1 MTKRKISVLFR
12 VIFVVGLIILLYPF
26 VSQYWNSRVQSK
38 VITDYD
44 EIFNK
49 KEKCDY
55 SEVFLKADNYNQ
67 QLLKLDYPLIQYEE
81 IPDYNNL
88 LDVSG
93 NGMMGYITIDK
104 IGVEIPIYHGTSS
117 SILNVAVGHLNG
129 TSLPVGGMSTHSV
142 LSAHSGLPSAKLF
155 TNLNKLEIGDT
166 FVITI
171 IDRKI
176 TYQIDNIVIVKPDDI
191 SNLGIEEG
199 HDYVTLI
206 TCTPYGI
213 NTHRL
218 LVRGS
223 RIDNVVEKD
232 LVVTT
237 DAYQIDKLVVAIF
250 VSVFILIVPSIYMLV
265 KH

>member
-1 MTKRKISVLFR
+1 MAKKKISILFSG
-12 VIFVVGLIILLYPF
+12 IFVVGLIILLYPF
-26 VSQYWNSRVQSK
+26 VSQYWNSKVQTK
-38 VITDYD
+38 VIDDYD
-44 EIFNK
+44 KILNE
-49 KEKCDY
+49 KETIDY
-55 SEVFLKADNYNQ
+55 SEVFLEADNYNQ

-81 IPDYNNL
+81 IPNYNNL

-117 SILNVAVGHLNG
+117 SVLNVAVGHLNG
-129 TSLPVGGMSTHSV
+129 TSLPVGGISTHSV

-155 TNLNKLEIGDT
+155 TNLNRLELGDT

-171 IDRKI
+171 MDRKL

-199 HDYVTLI
+199 YDYVTLI

-223 RIDNVVEKD
+223 RIDNVIKKD
-232 LVVTT
+232 LVVTSE
-237 DAYQIDKLVVAIF
+237 AYQIDKLVVTF
-250 VSVFILIVPSIYMLV
+250 FMSVFILIVPSIYVLV
-265 KH
+265 KR

>member
-1 MTKRKISVLFR
+1 MAKKKISILFSE
-12 VIFVVGLIILLYPF
+12 IFVVGLIILLYPF
-26 VSQYWNSRVQSK
+26 VSQYWNSKVQTK
-38 VITDYD
+38 VIDDYD
-44 EIFNK
+44 KILNE
-49 KEKCDY
+49 KETIDY
-55 SEVFLKADNYNQ
+55 SEVFLEADNYNQ

-81 IPDYNNL
+81 IPNYNNL

-117 SILNVAVGHLNG
+117 SVLNVAVGHLNG
-129 TSLPVGGMSTHSV
+129 TSLPVGGISTHSV

-155 TNLNKLEIGDT
+155 TNLNRLELGDT

-171 IDRKI
+171 MDRKL
-176 TYQIDNIVIVKPDDI
+176 TYQIDNIVIVKPDDV
-191 SNLGIEEG
+191 SNLEIEEG
-199 HDYVTLI
+199 SDYVTLI

-223 RIDNVVEKD
+223 RIDNVIKKD
-232 LVVTT
+232 LVVISE
-237 DAYQIDKLVVAIF
+237 AYQIDKLVVTF
-250 VSVFILIVPSIYMLV
+250 FMSVFILIVPSIYVLV
-265 KH
+265 KR